1 MPGQHSSRVLPVTAN
16 EFVEQQLHDRIENIE
31 GLFQAHAI
39 SFSGP
44 VLRGVDDLLRTV
56 AEKKCAAGNAPGR
69 LIVLLTTGGGFIEPV
84 QRMVDTLRRHY
95 QIVDFVI
102 PNYAYSAGTIFTLSG
117 DSIYMDYYSRLGPID
132 PQIESPKGLLV
143 SALGHLEKYNALL
156 RKAQRGRISTTEIQL
171 LLSFDQ
177 GELYFYE
184 QQRDLSITSLKEW
197 LVRYK
202 FKDWKITGTRKRR
215 VTQKM
220 KEAAA
225 TRIGEQLNDTKK
237 WHSHGY
243 GISMEVLRK
252 DLKLQIEDFGANA
265 GLSEAI
271 RCYHDLLSDY
281 MVKRD
286 YHGTIHTSNTFV
298 PFA

>member
-1 MPGQHSSRVLPVTAN
+1 MSTPRSSQALPVTAN
-16 EFVEQQLHDRIENIE
+16 EFVEQQLQERIERIE
-31 GLFQAHAI
+31 AIFQSHAL

-44 VLRGVDDLLRTV
+44 IILGVDDLLRTIV
-56 AEKKCAAGNAPGR
+56 EKRQAHGRPSQR
-69 LIVLLTTGGGFIEPV
+69 LIILLTTGGGFIDPV

-95 QIVDFVI
+95 RIVDFVI

-132 PQIESPKGLLV
+132 PQIESQKGLLV

-156 RKAQRGRISTTEIQL
+156 RKARRGRISTAEVQL

-184 QQRDLSITSLKEW
+184 QQRELSITALKEW
-197 LVRYK
+197 LVQYK
-202 FKDWKITGTRKRR
+202 FKDWKVTETRKRH

-220 KEAAA
+220 KENVA
-225 TRIGEQLNDTKK
+225 TKIGERLNDTRK

-252 DLKLQIEDFGANA
+252 DLNLRIEDFGADSKM
-265 GLSEAI
+265 SEAV
-271 RCYHDLLSDY
+271 RCYYELLSDY

-286 YHGTIHTSNTFV
+286 YRGAVHMSNTFV